1 MNQDSDITVLTNSEV
16 QIILSSKVNED
27 SQVKVI
33 TETENQRDLQERKA
47 IAPVTECLSDAE
59 DRNDRVSNTTESTPD
74 IFKSP
79 DRVVTAH
86 QSADIVT
93 TVEIAPEVQPQTKK
107 WKYQGVMRVEE
118 TQLPDKSS
126 DSEDDRP
133 IVITLRQEKV
143 QSLSAQQIQ
152 DCKEGPVGETV
163 VGVTIAKTFD
173 GVEFRGTIDSFRT
186 ARKRFYY
193 HVTYTDGDE
202 EELSQR
208 ELRDGY
214 VLGLS
219 KEIE

>member
-1 MNQDSDITVLTNSEV
+1 M
-16 QIILSSKVNED
+16 ILSSEVNED

-33 TETENQRDLQERKA
+33 TDTENQRDLQERQS

-79 DRVVTAH
+79 DRVVTAFP
-86 QSADIVT
+86 SPDIVM

-107 WKYQGVMRVEE
+107 FKYQGVMRVKE

-133 IVITLRQEKV
+133 IVVTLRKEKG
-143 QSLSAQQIQ
+143 QSFSAQQIQ
-152 DCKEGPVGETV
+152 DFKEGPLGERAI
-163 VGVTIAKTFD
+163 GITIAKTFD
-173 GVEFRGTIDSFRT
+173 GVQFRGTIDSFRT
-186 ARKRFYY
+186 ARNRFYY
-193 HVTYTDGDE
+193 HVTYSDGDE

-208 ELRDGY
+208 ELRDGF